1 MVILGRDPVRRKHS
15 VVSKSVRR
23 VDAHTFHDSS
33 HVLPTFSQA
42 FPAKACKNVG
52 KARNSEFLVVST
64 DFPDVPG
71 ETSNLENYYFLGGF
85 KIQLIVKM

>member
-1 MVILGRDPVRRKHS
+1 MLPL
-15 VVSKSVRR
+15 
-23 VDAHTFHDSS
+23 FHDSS

-52 KARNSEFLVVST
+52 KARNSEFIVVST

-85 KIQLIVKM
+85 KIQLIVKKEHPWEPHFDKKLYVEAS

>member
-1 MVILGRDPVRRKHS
+1 MLPL
-15 VVSKSVRR
+15 
-23 VDAHTFHDSS
+23 FHDSS
-33 HVLPTFSQA
+33 HVLPTFFQA
-42 FPAKACKNVG
+42 FPAKACKNAG
-52 KARNSEFLVVST
+52 KACNIEFLVVST

>member
-1 MVILGRDPVRRKHS
+1 MLCPNQF
-15 VVSKSVRR
+15 VVLMLPL
-23 VDAHTFHDSS
+23 FHDSS